1 MRHTYHVEESRLD
14 LLSVLFIAVGLAMD
28 AMAVSLGIGT
38 TQYANTRRPIFRLSF
53 HFGLFQF
60 LFPVL
65 GWLGGMPIQQY
76 LGGIDH
82 WVAFG
87 LLSFVG
93 ARMVRSGFDTENETH
108 KSDPSRGRMLVLLS
122 TAVSIDAFAVGLS
135 LAMLKVNV
143 FYPAVIIGVVTG
155 TLSLLGLRIGG
166 RLGQAFGK
174 RMEIIGGLILIAIGL
189 RALL

>member
-1 MRHTYHVEESRLD
+1 MDS
-14 LLSVLFIAVGLAMD
+14 LSVFSIAIGLAMD
-28 AMAVSLGIGT
+28 ALAVSLGIGA
-38 TQYANTRRPIFRLSF
+38 TQYANARRPVFRLSF

-60 LFPVL
+60 LFPLL
-65 GWLGGMPIQQY
+65 GWLGGMPIQRF

-87 LLSFVG
+87 LLAFVG
-93 ARMVRSGFDTENETH
+93 GRMVRSGFDTDSETH

-122 TAVSIDAFAVGLS
+122 VAVSIDAFAVGLS

-143 FYPAVIIGVVTG
+143 FYPAVIIGIVTG

-166 RLGQAFGK
+166 RLGQMFGK
-174 RMEIIGGLILIAIGL
+174 RMEIIGGLILIVIGV